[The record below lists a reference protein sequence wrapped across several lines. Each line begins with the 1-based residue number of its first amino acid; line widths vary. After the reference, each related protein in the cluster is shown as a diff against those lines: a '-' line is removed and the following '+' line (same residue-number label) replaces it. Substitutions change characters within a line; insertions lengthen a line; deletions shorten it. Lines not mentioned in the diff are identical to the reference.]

1 MRRQRAKVL
10 LSMLLFVAVLLSSG
24 AAAMAAQEVSS
35 AQKRQIGKE
44 ITRLQKE
51 NPGAEVKLSRS
62 GLPKSIEGIKLP
74 GFNLG
79 VSTPEQAI
87 QAFLERY
94 NVFLVEKPKD
104 EIEVVSRADDP
115 ALPGHMLVR
124 VQQKLNGVAIQGAE
138 AVFVLDPARNSLNV
152 EARLST
158 TPNVDTEPKIA
169 SEVAL
174 GNARDLYNK
183 LLADR
188 PDLARAEA
196 SLPLAP
202 APAQPALIIIKPSD
216 VGGEIR
222 DFRLAWKIKIG
233 SFFYFMD
240 ALDGK
245 LLARYS
251 DSRSVLARKTFD
263 LGGTESFPG
272 TLVLEDPSTSQPG
285 SVEQDALQAHEF
297 AKRTYDFYLTMF
309 NRDSYDNK
317 GGELLS
323 FVRFGS
329 LENAFWS
336 PDRLAMVYG
345 PGFAEALDVVAHEL
359 THAVTDTQARLL
371 YQGESGALNEF
382 FSDLF
387 GAAVEG
393 NWQIGEALPGFK
405 PPSKPL
411 RDMSDPH
418 NGGFDRDSK
427 FSTVNRGQP
436 DRMTEAVKDSHKI
449 CSTTMDFFNGC
460 VHFNSGIWNKVAF
473 LASDGGSH
481 QGQTVTGIGREK
493 VTRIFYSAF
502 LRLTSTAKFIDA
514 VKTTRDVCSD
524 MARSGSHG
532 VSSAD
537 CGELDK
543 ALTAVGLR

>member
-1 MRRQRAKVL
+1 
-10 LSMLLFVAVLLSSG
+10 
-24 AAAMAAQEVSS
+24 
-35 AQKRQIGKE
+35 
-44 ITRLQKE
+44 
-51 NPGAEVKLSRS
+51 
-62 GLPKSIEGIKLP
+62 
-74 GFNLG
+74 
-79 VSTPEQAI
+79 
-87 QAFLERY
+87 
-94 NVFLVEKPKD
+94 
-104 EIEVVSRADDP
+104 
-115 ALPGHMLVR
+115 VR
-124 VQQKLNGVAIQGAE
+124 VQQKLHGIPIQGAE
-138 AVFVLDPARNSLNV
+138 AVFVLDPTKNSLNV

-158 TPNVDTEPKIA
+158 TPNVGTEPKVM

-174 GNARDLYNK
+174 GSARDLYNK
-183 LLADR
+183 LLADH
-188 PDLARAEA
+188 PELARAEA

-202 APAQPALIIIKPSD
+202 SSLEPALIIIKPSD

-222 DFRLAWKIKIG
+222 DFRLVWRVKIG
-233 SFFYFMD
+233 SFFFFVD

-251 DSRSVLARKTFD
+251 DFRSVLARKTFD
-263 LGGTESFPG
+263 LGGAEVFPG
-272 TLVLEDPSTSQPG
+272 TLVLEDPSTNQP
-285 SVEQDALQAHEF
+285 SSIEQDALQAHEF
-297 AKRTYDFYLTMF
+297 AKKTYDFYLTTF
-309 NRDSYDNK
+309 NRDSYDNN
-317 GGELLS
+317 GAALVS

-336 PDRLAMVYG
+336 HDRLAMVYG

-359 THAVTDTQARLL
+359 THAVTDTQTGLL

-405 PPSKPL
+405 PPNRPL

-418 NGGFDRDSK
+418 NGGFKKDKD
-427 FSTVNRGQP
+427 FSMAVNRGQP
-436 DRMTEAVKDSHKI
+436 DHMTEVVKDSDKI
-449 CSTTMDFFNGC
+449 CSSTMDFFNGC

-481 QGQTVTGIGREK
+481 HGQTVTGIGREK

-502 LRLTSTAKFIDA
+502 MRLTSTAKFIDA
-514 VKTTRDVCSD
+514 VKTSRDVCAD

-532 VSSAD
+532 VTSAD

-543 ALTAVGLR
+543 ALTAVRLF